1 MPDNPVSAG
10 VFGALGLPGIGPLRS
25 DHERSNVSPV
35 INEARPAGYAAPAEL
50 AVLVEQASRVLR
62 LEVDFPQLVLTDP
75 RGSLRWTDSDYLG
88 WAPLRDFARLHQDTD
103 VSVLVPGAVRRSWR
117 RGVRTSIRLGFT
129 VTARAS
135 TDEFETLLGAD
146 GGAQYQ
152 GSLAMFG
159 PSGRWAVFGEPDLAA
174 WWSVLP
180 ADAPELSAWEL
191 KYRPWAYS
199 ADEAAD
205 LWSLAF
211 NPGIPEE
218 LRAKL
223 RANYGA
229 FDREDREASMP
240 EISMARRSLR
250 EFD

>member
-1 MPDNPVSAG
+1 
-10 VFGALGLPGIGPLRS
+10 
-25 DHERSNVSPV
+25 V
-35 INEARPAGYAAPAEL
+35 IDDARPAGYAAPAEL

-62 LEVDFPQLVLTDP
+62 LEADFPKLVLADAH
-75 RGSLRWTDSDYLG
+75 GSLRWTDSEYLG

-103 VSVLVPGAVRRSWR
+103 VSVLVPGAVPRFWR
-117 RGVRTSIRLGFT
+117 RGVRTPARLGFT
-129 VTARAS
+129 VTTRAS
-135 TDEFETLLGAD
+135 TGAFETLLWAD
-146 GGAQYQ
+146 GGAQYA

-180 ADAPELSAWEL
+180 ADDPELSAWEL

-211 NPGIPEE
+211 PPGMPKE
-218 LRAKL
+218 LRAEL
-223 RANYGA
+223 RANYGT

-240 EISMARRSLR
+240 EVPMARRSLR